1 MLSRILYAGPAFG
14 MYLLNSAPLP
24 ALYGKLGDPDH
35 NSMSVSVHSDLR
47 MPDRLEISL
56 DPSRVS
62 FFLEDTKDDPVII
75 GQLDMPFLTF
85 KSNQRIT
92 IDDQRITIVNFDEY
106 TRLIQHVGYDPKI
119 RIAGTA
125 RTKVHVGPIHT
136 WIDIYKVIEL
146 NSEYTNISSQP

>member
-1 MLSRILYAGPAFG
+1 MPVMHGTLS
-14 MYLLNSAPLP
+14 
-24 ALYGKLGDPDH
+24 DPDH
-35 NSMSVSVHSDLR
+35 NSMSVSVKSDIR
-47 MPDRLEISL
+47 IPDRLEISL

-75 GQLDMPFLTF
+75 GQMDLPFMTF

-92 IDDQRITIVNFDEY
+92 IDDQRMTIINFDEF

-119 RIAGTA
+119 RIAGMA
-125 RTKVHVGPIHT
+125 RTKVHAGPIHT

-146 NSEYTNISSQP
+146 DGEDIIISPQFF